1 MLMKDGDLYPENVTL
16 QEIMNNL
23 SFVTVMAIPGTS
35 DQVRYTFSHPTFLE
49 YFAALHLTTLPP
61 NEQLAYISRYTY
73 RYRYKMSK
81 VQQFYFG
88 LTSNIHQ
95 HNTSAVSYSLKQ
107 VFTGIGPRSICEYL
121 KSHQV
126 YDVMYEVGWT
136 GRASREL
143 LQSMK
148 LLKTSVVCVH
158 CMPYRHELSHLPYP
172 DQFPCTT
179 SNTTYTLDEHDSS
192 IVIDVNIGFTIEL
205 DNKNSSVSEQDIQNI
220 VMCMSGG
227 IFNDIGN
234 CRNFTSSIVTSLI
247 GYWIDDFHK
256 LSDLRNFFPNLK
268 SLIIHFDDVDI
279 KPRSE
284 TQFHNWSNLE
294 QVEIEVI
301 VPKMMYGVLKL
312 FANVRKINLNVRHRY
327 DFRDHHLK
335 YLNI

>member
-1 MLMKDGDLYPENVTL
+1 MKDGDLFPENVTL

-95 HNTSAVSYSLKQ
+95 HNTSAVSYPLKQ

-143 LQSMK
+143 LQSIK

-205 DNKNSSVSEQDIQNI
+205 DNKNSSVSEQDIQNVVI
-220 VMCMSGG
+220 CMSGG

-256 LSDLRNFFPNLK
+256 LSDLRIFFR
-268 SLIIHFDDVDI
+268 I
-279 KPRSE
+279 
-284 TQFHNWSNLE
+284 
-294 QVEIEVI
+294 
-301 VPKMMYGVLKL
+301 
-312 FANVRKINLNVRHRY
+312 
-327 DFRDHHLK
+327 
-335 YLNI
+335 